1 MRRPTSPFRGG
12 FGWFYKLQ
20 FTAIETFRTRRN
32 GDVMLTYELKKSPGV
47 PLYEALYRCIRGD
60 ILSGAL
66 VPGEKLPSKRAL
78 AQNLEVSCI
87 TVEAAYSQLLAEGY
101 IRSREKVGY
110 FVEAL
115 ERHTPPQPL
124 ASPQKGERERD
135 WLLDLTGNG
144 TEQFPFSVWVR
155 LQREVMLDYGE
166 KLLLPLPNRGI
177 PELRQAIADH
187 LAGFRGMRVDPE
199 NILVGAGTDFLYN
212 LLIQLMGRE
221 KVYAVEEPGYS
232 KIRRIYA
239 AGGASCVSAP
249 MDGRGVMP
257 SALGQAQVL
266 HFSPSHHFPTGLVTP
281 VSRRMEL
288 LDWAGEERWIIEDD
302 YDSEFRFDAHP
313 KPAMQSLDRRGR
325 VVYMNTFSK
334 SLAPSIRISYM
345 VLPPQLMAEFQSRLG
360 FYSGTVPSFEQY
372 TLARF
377 LSRGYFEKHINR
389 MRKFY
394 KNRRNI
400 LVSALESCAF
410 ADKLSILEQDAG
422 LHFLLKVDTTLSD
435 RELTQS
441 LAAAG
446 IRVRALSEYYHEATQ
461 DRHCL
466 VVNYAGLREEALE
479 QALAGM
485 ERIM

>member
-1 MRRPTSPFRGG
+1 
-12 FGWFYKLQ
+12 
-20 FTAIETFRTRRN
+20 
-32 GDVMLTYELKKSPGV
+32 MLTYELKKSPGV

-60 ILSGAL
+60 ILSGILA
-66 VPGEKLPSKRAL
+66 PGEKLPSKRAL
-78 AQNLEVSCI
+78 AQNLEVSSI
-87 TVEAAYSQLLAEGY
+87 TVEAAYNQLLSEGY

-110 FVEAL
+110 FVETV
-115 ERHTPPQPL
+115 ERHTPPQSLP
-124 ASPQKGERERD
+124 ARREREPEEA
-135 WLLDLTGNG
+135 WLLDLTGKG
-144 TEQFPFSVWVR
+144 TEQFPFSVWTR

-166 KLLLPLPNRGI
+166 KLLLPMPNRGI

-212 LLIQLMGRE
+212 LLIQLLGRD

-232 KIRRIYA
+232 KIRKIYA

-249 MDGRGVMP
+249 MDGQGVMP
-257 SALGQAQVL
+257 GGLGRAQVL

-288 LDWAGEERWIIEDD
+288 LAWAGDDKWIIEDD

-313 KPAMQSLDRRGR
+313 KPAMQSLDGRGR
-325 VVYMNTFSK
+325 VIYMNTFSK

-345 VLPPQLMAEFQSRLG
+345 VLPPALMEQFQRRLG

-394 KNRRNI
+394 KNRRNA

-410 ADKLSILEQDAG
+410 ADRLTILEQDAG
-422 LHFLLKVDTTLSD
+422 LHFLLQVDTERSD
-435 RELTQS
+435 RELTQA

-446 IRVRALSEYYHEATQ
+446 IRVHALSEYYHEAVL

-466 VVNYAGLREEALE
+466 VVNYAGLREEALD

-485 ERIM
+485 EKIM